1 MSLLTIGVNH
11 DTAPV
16 EIREKVAF
24 SPELLLEA
32 LTQLGEQEKVNESV
46 ILSTCN
52 RTELYIDVDDLDQQA
67 LIRWLADFHKLPF
80 DELAE
85 MTYCRSDTDA
95 VNHLMSVASGL
106 DSLILGEPQILG
118 QLKQAYTSARHVG
131 TVSNGFERL
140 FQAAFA
146 AAKRVRTETE
156 IGENAVSVAF
166 AAVQLAKHIFTDVSK
181 SKVMLIG
188 AGETIELVARHL
200 ADQGVGQMVVA
211 NRTLSRGQELAAQ
224 FDAATITLSQLHTR
238 LADADIVISST
249 ASQLP
254 LVGKG
259 MVETALKQ
267 RRYKPMLLIDLAVPR
282 DIEEECNELDGAYL
296 YTVDDLQSIVAQNV
310 ASRQKAADEAKA
322 MIAEEVEKWVSW
334 QNRQQH
340 SDLIKQLRHNHE
352 AEKQKLLQRAKNLLS
367 EGADPETV
375 LNELAHKLT
384 NALSHAP
391 TKAIK
396 KAAEE
401 QDMTLLKTLSDV
413 YKLEPNKIEE

>member
-32 LTQLGEQEKVNESV
+32 LTELGEQEQVNESV

-52 RTELYIDVDDLDQQA
+52 RTELYIDVDDINKEA
-67 LIRWLADFHKLPF
+67 LVKWLADFHSLP
-80 DELAE
+80 LAE
-85 MTYCRSDTDA
+85 LNEMIYSHTEVAA
-95 VNHLMSVASGL
+95 VEHLMSVASGL
-106 DSLILGEPQILG
+106 NSLILGEPQILG
-118 QLKQAYTSARHVG
+118 QLKQAYTSAKHVG
-131 TVSNGFERL
+131 TVSGNFERL
-140 FQAAFA
+140 FQTVFA
-146 AAKRVRTETE
+146 AAKRVRTETD

-166 AAVQLAKHIFTDVSK
+166 AAVQLAKHIFTDVSE
-181 SKVMLIG
+181 SKVLLIG
-188 AGETIELVARHL
+188 AGETIELVAKHL

-224 FDAATITLSQLHTR
+224 FNASTITLSQLHTR
-238 LADADIVISST
+238 LSEADIVISST

-282 DIEEECNELDGAYL
+282 DIEEECEELDGAYL

-310 ASRQKAADEAKA
+310 ASRQKAADEAKS
-322 MIAEEVEKWVSW
+322 MIAEEVGKWVSW

-340 SDLIKQLRHNHE
+340 SDLIKQLRANHE
-352 AEKQKLLQRAKNLLS
+352 IEKQKLLQRAKNLLS
-367 EGADPETV
+367 EGAEPEAVMT
-375 LNELAHKLT
+375 ELANKLT

-391 TKAIK
+391 THAIK

-401 QDMTLLKTLSDV
+401 QDTTLLKKLSEA
-413 YKLEPNKIEE
+413 YKLETNK